1 MHSLSGCYWHGR
13 GERTTADYQRLL
25 KTSSDMVGGWSA
37 LIDLVSGAVH
47 ILLPQ
52 EVIEDTHG
60 DGKNVQSLTGERED
74 DNWG

>member
-1 MHSLSGCYWHGR
+1 
-13 GERTTADYQRLL
+13 
-25 KTSSDMVGGWSA
+25 MVDGGSA
-37 LIDLVSGAVH
+37 LIDLVNGAVH

-60 DGKNVQSLTGERED
+60 NSKNVQSLTRERED

>member
-1 MHSLSGCYWHGR
+1 
-13 GERTTADYQRLL
+13 
-25 KTSSDMVGGWSA
+25 MVDGGSA

-60 DGKNVQSLTGERED
+60 NGRNEQSLTGERQE